1 MWSSIGLPIALSIGF
16 EGFMELLEGA
26 YAMDQHFLTAPFRE
40 NMPVLMALIGIPMYL
55 CATAATPITAGL
67 LLAGVSP
74 GTVLVFLIAA
84 PVTSLATLGVFRR
97 ELGSRALAAYLAGIV
112 ISVLLLGM
120 GVDALLGGWQLDV
133 LHQVDQV
140 QELLPEWLEAAAL
153 VALVVLAIRPL
164 RRGLAAGLARGS
176 AT

>member
-1 MWSSIGLPIALSIGF
+1 M
-16 EGFMELLEGA
+16 
-26 YAMDQHFLTAPFRE
+26 
-40 NMPVLMALIGIPMYL
+40 
-55 CATAATPITAGL
+55 
-67 LLAGVSP
+67 
-74 GTVLVFLIAA
+74 
-84 PVTSLATLGVFRR
+84 
-97 ELGSRALAAYLAGIV
+97 

-164 RRGLAAGLARGS
+164 RRGLAARLVLP
-176 AT
+176 T